1 MFAVEP
7 TAFVPGR
14 DLHVSGSGARR
25 GGWVRLPVALVV
37 AVALALAAD
46 AVLYCLL
53 LEISTFTFR
62 HIALHGAY
70 RSLLWLDASLFVG
83 VARLIWYFERRSV
96 AQAERSIRAAFS
108 RLEGAPMNRRNSVST
123 VLHGDPVPRS
133 RRYISSTL
141 MAVKQ

>member
-14 DLHVSGSGARR
+14 DLRVSGSGTRR

-37 AVALALAAD
+37 TVALAAD

-62 HIALHGAY
+62 QIALHGAY

-83 VARLIWYFERRSV
+83 IARLIWCVERRSI
-96 AQAERSIRAAFS
+96 AQEPRERPIRAACS
-108 RLEGAPMNRRNSVST
+108 RLEGASLNRRNPANT

-133 RRYISSTL
+133 GRYISSL
-141 MAVKQ
+141 VAVKQ